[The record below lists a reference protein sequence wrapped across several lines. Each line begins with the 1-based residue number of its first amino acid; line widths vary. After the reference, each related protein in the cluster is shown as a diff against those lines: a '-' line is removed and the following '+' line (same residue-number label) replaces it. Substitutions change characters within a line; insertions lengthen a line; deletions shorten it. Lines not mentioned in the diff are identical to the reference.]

1 MSDDDENNFVSGAL
15 SSVEGIEHLDEDT
28 IAYVSGVLSDDP
40 FDEDARGAIRD
51 LMVDALSEESGV
63 DGVSVCESFFALLDL
78 NHPDN
83 KQQQQNG
90 TINNSIG
97 SNSSAMDEPGEM
109 RKLTQTITMKEQ
121 DVETFA
127 MGLRVEE
134 DHESGTNFYGSAG
147 STSKIAAF
155 YANMIDPEQN
165 ENATSER
172 NRRKARQKELRIK
185 AEEEE
190 RQRAIDEAMVMFKE
204 MRDGEDAADLQANEQ
219 RLSSS
224 SSDGNNN
231 GSNNATLSDESQMR
245 DVSLLNFD
253 LPNLRGGGPNLL
265 SGANLILARGRRYGL
280 MGRNGCGKTT
290 FLTALSKRQ
299 IDCDDQDGGVP
310 TNVRMLLVRQEI
322 IGSDWSAVD
331 TVLKSDVQR
340 ESCKKYIAWVDRELD
355 KIDNPDTATATATD
369 NNNSNDNDNKGDE
382 TTDGKNDGEPTD
394 APSKSKTKES
404 AKERR
409 QRLKDRKK
417 LTPGQRKALKANKK
431 TNKSATNNTAD
442 VSTMSESQKDDRR
455 KKLRE
460 QLVRAHQRMSEIEQ
474 LEGGDPE
481 PRARKVL
488 AGLGFTKEMQDK
500 PTSAL
505 SGGWRM
511 RVSLSCALF
520 ANPSLLLLD
529 EPTNH
534 LDLEAVLWLERYLTQ
549 SFTGT
554 LVVVSHDRHFLNE
567 VVTDVVHFHKS
578 TLATYRGDI
587 TNYESVVIENKIR
600 HQRLRE
606 QQEAKRAHLQRYID
620 LHAQSGENGVK
631 ASKQRKSRMKKLDKI
646 GVMAQ
651 DGKRWKASYDGDA
664 QEVEEVE
671 EEEEVVL
678 NFPDPGSFDKDMIK
692 LEQVKFGYHES
703 NILLEGVD
711 MTVDL
716 SSRIALLGRNGCG
729 KSTLVKLCVGGL
741 KPLSGEAKIDPRCKI
756 EYLAQHQLEQLDPDG
771 TPLSTMVDRYPGDR
785 SNTHIGELRRYLA
798 NFGLGGIVLPVQKIH
813 TMSGGQKCRLC
824 LACAMYRKP
833 HLLVLDEPTNHL
845 DLETTEA
852 LIEAIRNFKGGVL
865 LVSHDQHLL
874 TSVCKDLLVVENR
887 KVQVLKGGRSNKDA
901 FEDYKKQVVSGRR

>member
-1 MSDDDENNFVSGAL
+1 MAVDNEEIVSGAL
-15 SSVEGIEHLDEDT
+15 SSIEGIQSLDEDT
-28 IAYVSGVLSDDP
+28 IAYVSGVLSEDP
-40 FDEDARGAIRD
+40 FDEDARSAVRE
-51 LMVDALSEESGV
+51 LLVDALSQEEVGDV
-63 DGVSVCESFFALLDL
+63 DGVAVCDSLFALLDL
-78 NHPDN
+78 NKDSKN
-83 KQQQQNG
+83 DG
-90 TINNSIG
+90 IG
-97 SNSSAMDEPGEM
+97 DHASSDSSTTM
-109 RKLTQTITMKEQ
+109 RKLSQTITMKEQ

-127 MGLRVEE
+127 GGLRVKENE
-134 DHESGTNFYGSAG
+134 TGELFGQRPIGMDGDEGP
-147 STSKIAAF
+147 SKIASF
-155 YANMIDPEQN
+155 YANMIDPDQN
-165 ENATSER
+165 QAAMSER
-172 NRRKARQKELRIK
+172 DRRKARQKELRIK

-190 RQRAIDEAMVMFKE
+190 RQRAIDEAMNMFQE
-204 MRDGEDAADLQANEQ
+204 NRDEDDNE
-219 RLSSS
+219 RLLG
-224 SSDGNNN
+224 SSDGTKE
-231 GSNNATLSDESQMR
+231 GTMSEESQMR
-245 DVSLLNFD
+245 DVRLLGFD

-265 SGANLILARGRRYGL
+265 SGASLILARGRRYGL

-290 FLTALSKRQ
+290 FLTALSQRK
-299 IDCDDQDGGVP
+299 IECDEADGGVP

-322 IGSDWSAVD
+322 IGNEWSAVD
-331 TVLKSDVQR
+331 TVLKSDVKR
-340 ESCKKYIAWVDRELD
+340 ESCKKYIAWIDKELD
-355 KIDNPDTATATATD
+355 KLDNPNPSIDDSGDQQSDNAESTKDQAT
-369 NNNSNDNDNKGDE
+369 KG
-382 TTDGKNDGEPTD
+382 KV
-394 APSKSKTKES
+394 KES

-417 LTPGQRKALKANKK
+417 LTVEQRKALKRGAKAKK
-431 TNKSATNNTAD
+431 AIEVD
-442 VSTMSESQKDDRR
+442 VSAMTEAKKDERR

-460 QLVRAHQRMSEIEQ
+460 QLVRAHNRLSEIEQ

-549 SFTGT
+549 SYNGT

-567 VVTDVVHFHKS
+567 VVTDVVHFHKN

-587 TNYESVVIENKIR
+587 TNYENVVAENKLR
-600 HQRLRE
+600 QQRQRE
-606 QQEAKRAHLQRYID
+606 QQEAKRAHLQKYID
-620 LHAQSGENGVK
+620 LHAQAGENGPK
-631 ASKQRKSRMKKLDKI
+631 ASRQRKSKMKKLDKL

-664 QEVEEVE
+664 EEVDEVEED
-671 EEEEVVL
+671 EEVVL
-678 NFPDPGSFDKDMIK
+678 KFPDPGSFDKDMIR
-692 LEQVKFGYHES
+692 LEQVKFGYDAS
-703 NILLEGVD
+703 NVLLENVD

-741 KPLSGEAKIDPRCKI
+741 KPLSGQAKIDPRYKI

-771 TPLSTMVDRYPGDR
+771 TPLSTMVDKYPGDR

-798 NFGLGGIVLPVQKIH
+798 NFGLGGTVLPVQKIH

-833 HLLVLDEPTNHL
+833 HLLVLDEPYVEQGL
-845 DLETTEA
+845 
-852 LIEAIRNFKGGVL
+852 FFL
-865 LVSHDQHLL
+865 L
-874 TSVCKDLLVVENR
+874 
-887 KVQVLKGGRSNKDA
+887 LKPFS
-901 FEDYKKQVVSGRR
+901 YL

>member
-1 MSDDDENNFVSGAL
+1 MAVDNEEIVSGAL
-15 SSVEGIEHLDEDT
+15 SSIEGIQGLDEDT
-28 IAYVSGVLSDDP
+28 IAYVSGVLSEDP
-40 FDEDARGAIRD
+40 FDEDARSAVRE
-51 LMVDALSEESGV
+51 LLVDALSQEDVGDV
-63 DGVSVCESFFALLDL
+63 DGVAVCDSLFSLLDL
-78 NHPDN
+78 NKDSKN
-83 KQQQQNG
+83 DG
-90 TINNSIG
+90 IG
-97 SNSSAMDEPGEM
+97 DPVSSDSSTTM
-109 RKLTQTITMKEQ
+109 RKLSQTITMKEQ

-127 MGLRVEE
+127 GGLRVKENE
-134 DHESGTNFYGSAG
+134 TGELFGQRPIGMDGDEGP
-147 STSKIAAF
+147 SKIASF
-155 YANMIDPEQN
+155 YANMIDPDQN
-165 ENATSER
+165 QAAMSER
-172 NRRKARQKELRIK
+172 DRRKARQKELRIK

-190 RQRAIDEAMVMFKE
+190 RQRAIDEAMNMFQE
-204 MRDGEDAADLQANEQ
+204 NRDEDDNE
-219 RLSSS
+219 RLLG
-224 SSDGNNN
+224 SSDGTKE
-231 GSNNATLSDESQMR
+231 GTMSEESQMR
-245 DVSLLNFD
+245 DVRLLGFD

-265 SGANLILARGRRYGL
+265 SGASLILARGRRYGL

-290 FLTALSKRQ
+290 FLTALSQRK
-299 IDCDDQDGGVP
+299 IECDEADGGVP

-322 IGSDWSAVD
+322 IGNEWSAVD
-331 TVLKSDVQR
+331 TVLKSDVKR
-340 ESCKKYIAWVDRELD
+340 ESCKKYIAWIDKELD
-355 KIDNPDTATATATD
+355 KLDNPNTSVHDSGDQQSDNAESTKDQAT
-369 NNNSNDNDNKGDE
+369 KG
-382 TTDGKNDGEPTD
+382 K
-394 APSKSKTKES
+394 AKES

-417 LTPGQRKALKANKK
+417 LTVEQRKALKRGAKAKK
-431 TNKSATNNTAD
+431 AVEVD
-442 VSTMSESQKDDRR
+442 VSAMTEAKKEERR

-460 QLVRAHQRMSEIEQ
+460 QLVRAHNRLSEIEQ

-549 SFTGT
+549 SYNGT

-567 VVTDVVHFHKS
+567 VVTDVVHFHKN

-587 TNYESVVIENKIR
+587 TNYENVVAENKLR
-600 HQRLRE
+600 QQRQRE
-606 QQEAKRAHLQRYID
+606 QQEAKRAHLQKYID
-620 LHAQSGENGVK
+620 LHAQAGENGPK
-631 ASKQRKSRMKKLDKI
+631 ASRQRKSKMKKLDKL

-651 DGKRWKASYDGDA
+651 DGKRWRASYDGDA
-664 QEVEEVE
+664 EEVDEVEED
-671 EEEEVVL
+671 EEVVL
-678 NFPDPGSFDKDMIK
+678 KFPDPGSFDKDMIR
-692 LEQVKFGYHES
+692 LEQVKFGYDAS
-703 NILLEGVD
+703 NILLENVD

-741 KPLSGEAKIDPRCKI
+741 KPLSGQAKIDPRCKI

-771 TPLSTMVDRYPGDR
+771 TPLSTMVDKYPGDR

-798 NFGLGGIVLPVQKIH
+798 NFGLGGTVLPVQKIH

-833 HLLVLDEPTNHL
+833 HLLVLDEPY
-845 DLETTEA
+845 
-852 LIEAIRNFKGGVL
+852 
-865 LVSHDQHLL
+865 
-874 TSVCKDLLVVENR
+874 VE
-887 KVQVLKGGRSNKDA
+887 QGLFFSC
-901 FEDYKKQVVSGRR
+901 

>member
-1 MSDDDENNFVSGAL
+1 MAEDNEEIVSGAL
-15 SSVEGIEHLDEDT
+15 SSVEDIQRLDEDT
-28 IAYVSGVLSDDP
+28 LAYVSGVLSEDP
-40 FDEDARGAIRD
+40 FDEDARSAVRE
-51 LMVDALSEESGV
+51 LLVDALSQEDLDDVDAVGV
-63 DGVSVCESFFALLDL
+63 CDSLFALLDL
-78 NHPDN
+78 NN
-83 KQQQQNG
+83 KTKDSGG
-90 TINNSIG
+90 TNNASNDLSIT
-97 SNSSAMDEPGEM
+97 M
-109 RKLTQTITMKEQ
+109 RKLSQTITMKEQ

-127 MGLRVEE
+127 SGLRVKENE
-134 DHESGTNFYGSAG
+134 AG
-147 STSKIAAF
+147 ELFGQGGGGDEGPSRIASF

-165 ENATSER
+165 KAAMSER
-172 NRRKARQKELRIK
+172 DRRKARQKEMRIK

-190 RQRAIDEAMVMFKE
+190 RQRAINEAMNMFQE
-204 MRDGEDAADLQANEQ
+204 DDGEDDQDANE
-219 RLSSS
+219 RLLGA
-224 SSDGNNN
+224 SDGTQE
-231 GSNNATLSDESQMR
+231 GTMSEEAQMR
-245 DVSLLNFD
+245 DVRLLGFD

-290 FLTALSKRQ
+290 FLTALSQRK
-299 IDCDDQDGGVP
+299 IDCDEQDGGVP
-310 TNVRMLLVRQEI
+310 TSVRMLLVRQEI
-322 IGSDWSAVD
+322 IGNEWSAIE
-331 TVLKSDVQR
+331 TVLKSDVKR
-340 ESCKKYIAWVDRELD
+340 ESCKKYITWIDKELD
-355 KIDNPDTATATATD
+355 RLD
-369 NNNSNDNDNKGDE
+369 NSNVDGDGSGDQE
-382 TTDGKNDGEPTD
+382 GEKAESTNE
-394 APSKSKTKES
+394 PSKKGKSKES

-417 LTPGQRKALKANKK
+417 MTVEQRKALKKGAKAKK
-431 TNKSATNNTAD
+431 AIAVDLS
-442 VSTMSESQKDDRR
+442 VMSEAKKEERR

-460 QLVRAHQRMSEIEQ
+460 QLVRAHNRLSEIEQ

-488 AGLGFTKEMQDK
+488 AGLGFTKDMQEK

-549 SFTGT
+549 SYTGT

-567 VVTDVVHFHKS
+567 VVTDVVHFHKNNL
-578 TLATYRGDI
+578 TTYKGDI
-587 TNYESVVIENKIR
+587 TNFENVVADNKIR
-600 HQRLRE
+600 QQRQRE
-606 QQEAKRAHLQRYID
+606 QQEAKRVHLQKYID
-620 LHAQSGENGVK
+620 LHAQAGENGPK
-631 ASKQRKSRMKKLDKI
+631 ASRQRKSKMKKLDKI

-664 QEVEEVE
+664 EEVEEVE
-671 EEEEVVL
+671 EDEEVVL
-678 NFPDPGSFDKDMIK
+678 KFPDPGSFDKDMIK
-692 LEQVKFGYHES
+692 LEQVKFGYDKT
-703 NILLEGVD
+703 NILLENVD

-741 KPLSGEAKIDPRCKI
+741 KPLSGQAKIDPRCKI

-771 TPLSTMVDRYPGDR
+771 TPLSTMVDKYPGDR

-798 NFGLGGIVLPVQKIH
+798 NFGLGGTVLPVQKIH

-833 HLLVLDEPTNHL
+833 HLLVLDEPYVLFIKSSPNQYFL
-845 DLETTEA
+845 ALVDSSYISFCSLFISNFLAFPFYYSFRATTTTD
-852 LIEAIRNFKGGVL
+852 KGQIIWI
-865 LVSHDQHLL
+865 S
-874 TSVCKDLLVVENR
+874 R
-887 KVQVLKGGRSNKDA
+887 PLKH
-901 FEDYKKQVVSGRR
+901 